1 MEKTQHIISW
11 RAKLY
16 FCFFCFLCAVAGMF
30 FSYRDFVDITV
41 REIIEPRFNFMVK
54 RIHKVAHK
62 KWGGQV
68 NAQNYDEASA
78 WMKSRLEDSF
88 MATRFSAFVYKDGK
102 FYVKLSSEPP
112 EKVPFM
118 SDAQP
123 LLNDYADELKTFLS
137 KSANRHSFRKY
148 DAVKKS
154 IVSCIFPKDSD
165 LNGEDQF
172 FCAEGQV
179 YSQSAVRHAIA
190 DLFEKFVLLMILAFL
205 PFFLFAREV
214 LSARVNTL
222 EKIVDN
228 RTKALQNALDKAEES
243 MRLKAQFM
251 ANVNHELRTPLNAI
265 AGFSELMVQEMF
277 GPIGN
282 EKYKEY
288 AASIHSSAVLL
299 TDLINRVLDAAKYE
313 SGKAEVHNSW
323 FYLQDVV
330 GGVMSVIKG
339 YPDADK
345 RKITVKNTVKKA
357 VYADKN
363 IIIHI
368 LLNLLSNAIKYTN
381 SGGKI
386 DVCIFESNDGGM
398 VISCADNGSG
408 IPQKMQESVFMPFVQ
423 LENAVTK
430 EHKGTGLGLYLV
442 RKMARLSGGEVSVS
456 SDGMTGS
463 VFTVVFPPTVFEHNG
478 KELKED

>member
-1 MEKTQHIISW
+1 MGKPQHIISW

-16 FCFFCFLCAVAGMF
+16 FCFFCFLCAVVGMF
-30 FSYRDFVDITV
+30 FSYEDFVNVII
-41 REIIEPRFNFMVK
+41 REMIAPRFNFMAE
-54 RIHKVAHK
+54 RIHDAAHNG
-62 KWGGQV
+62 WGKQV
-68 NAQNYDEASA
+68 SAENYNEASA
-78 WMKSRLEDSF
+78 WMKSRLDDSF
-88 MATRFSAFVYKDGK
+88 MTTRLSAFVYKDGK
-102 FYVKLSSEPP
+102 FYVKMSSEAP
-112 EKVPFM
+112 EKVPYM

-123 LLNDYADELKTFLS
+123 LLGDYADELMAFLNSSGS
-137 KSANRHSFRKY
+137 KRAFRKY
-148 DAVKKS
+148 DAAKKS
-154 IVSCIFPKDSD
+154 ILSCIFPQDAAM
-165 LNGEDQF
+165 NGERRF

-179 YSQSAVRHAIA
+179 YSQSAVRRAIG

-205 PFFLFAREV
+205 PFTLFAREV
-214 LSARVNTL
+214 LSSRVDTL
-222 EKIVDN
+222 EKIVEN

-386 DVCIFESNDGGM
+386 DVRIFESNDGGM